1 MRNNFIIKGYGTNKR
16 GLTVGINYQFV
27 SSDAKTATSHAMS
40 LAHNSGLAYVRLT
53 SVREVSHA

>member
-40 LAHNSGLAYVRLT
+40 LAHNGGLAYVRLS
-53 SVREVSHA
+53 SVRGVRYA